1 MKPPISYYGGKQRM
15 ASKIIAMIPE
25 HKIYTESFLG
35 GGAVFWNKEPSAHE
49 VINDK
54 DDNII
59 NFYRVLQVN
68 FDDLF
73 REVSS
78 TLHSRTQHLD
88 AKYILKNEPE
98 KLSRSY
104 IYRLTDSS
112 YKPDLSVRRAWA
124 FWVQSNM
131 SFSSGLFKGFAY
143 DRSDDAKTSRMIFNK
158 REAFQL
164 HYKERLKNV
173 CIECNDALKVIESRD
188 TPVTF
193 HYCDPPYFNSDMG
206 HYAGYTES
214 DFEQLLQTLSGIK
227 GKFLLSSY
235 PSDILEKYV
244 KKFGW
249 NQKSFDSK
257 IAVTHKTNRRK
268 TEVLTYNY

>member
-15 ASKIIAMIPE
+15 AGKIIAMIPD

-35 GGAVFWNKEPSAHE
+35 GGAVFWNKEPSDHE
-49 VINDK
+49 VINDV

-59 NFYRVLQVN
+59 NFYRVLQEN

-73 REVSS
+73 GEISS

-88 AKYILKNEPE
+88 AKYILKSEPE
-98 KLSRSY
+98 KLS
-104 IYRLTDSS
+104 SS
-112 YKPDLSVRRAWA
+112 YTYRITESGMKPDFSVRRAWA

-131 SFSSGLFKGFAY
+131 SYSSKLYGGFAY
-143 DRSDDAKTSRMIFNK
+143 DRSEDAKTTRAIINK

-164 HYKERLKNV
+164 HYKERLSRV
-173 CIECNDALKVIESRD
+173 CIECNDAIKVIESRD
-188 TPVTF
+188 TPYTF
-193 HYCDPPYFNSDMG
+193 HYCDPPYFNSDCG
-206 HYAGYTES
+206 HYAGYTE
-214 DFEQLLQTLSGIK
+214 DDYEKLLITLSKIK

-235 PSDILEKYV
+235 PSEILDSYV
-244 KKFGW
+244 NEYGW
-249 NQKSFDSK
+249 EQKSWNTSVSVSYKTSK
-257 IAVTHKTNRRK
+257 MK